1 MLQLPLRNLLPVGR
15 RFLLRATLKEI
26 GMSTGVGRPVKHS
39 GAAQPRSGL
48 KRSISVVQKKRGRPA
63 TGQDP
68 VTAIRLSPELRAQI
82 DAWAERQEDKPS
94 QSIAIRR
101 HRHVAQESPQMT
113 DGIYQ
118 LDSETAPD
126 RILVQLKLTPDF
138 LTMVDRWRADRDMSR
153 TKAVYELCALGLAGE
168 LLKVNTKA
176 IRRRAADL
184 QK

>member
-1 MLQLPLRNLLPVGR
+1 
-15 RFLLRATLKEI
+15 
-26 GMSTGVGRPVKHS
+26 
-39 GAAQPRSGL
+39 
-48 KRSISVVQKKRGRPA
+48 
-63 TGQDP
+63 
-68 VTAIRLSPELRAQI
+68 
-82 DAWAERQEDKPS
+82 
-94 QSIAIRR
+94 
-101 HRHVAQESPQMT
+101 MT